1 MKQTPNQLFEQL
13 SKEFSSKKDKEL
25 INEELGQ
32 IVTLKPINTIE
43 ASAKE
48 PFWTKFENFL
58 AEGGTLDP
66 LVNNEDKV
74 KYNTK
79 EQDEK
84 IKADPKLKFEMD
96 DKLGGSYKV
105 SDAVENIDS
114 HNYDYD
120 PRVENINNVNAQ
132 EVLSGVQ
139 LEINYNKELSLDE
152 AMELAVKNLAK
163 DPLHYVKEG
172 QFGVQGLGY
181 KEAKQQQS
189 DGESYGGSGFSTK
202 LKDGGD
208 SMELVKESKELVL
221 EAFGQ
226 VVTSG
231 NPNSLAAQSG
241 NIIRQMM
248 AEKEEEK
255 KLPMDEMEDEGTAV
269 SYSDTTSEAAKPD
282 FIDIDGDGDKE
293 ETMKK
298 AAKDKKKKM
307 KKESIESKLAEI
319 GKEAEKVKMEAQL
332 DYLHDHIAEKM
343 DRVSSIQEDENLS
356 ELIDKAKMKQMQR
369 EIKDLERK
377 KMKMERI
384 YEKSCGSKYTKKGMV
399 DEMDAV
405 SWNEKN
411 NPTRNR
417 AVGERDP
424 KKVGK
429 STSAYAINEGYD
441 KDGKQTSG
449 TEGTPVWEVPKD
461 TQNPELKPYAGK
473 YLAAVGGTT
482 DGNGKPN
489 VTQISPITKDSK
501 SGWMTGE
508 TKSIKPTGLFLFGK
522 VIGYKKKDKSDPDF
536 EAKQD
541 IFRNL
546 MKPEN
551 KDRKM
556 LVKKAQSTGDFSE
569 LTFKKKDGQMGNL
582 KDNPI
587 KYILASNK

>member
-1 MKQTPNQLFEQL
+1 MKHTPNELFNKL
-13 SKEFSSKKDKEL
+13 TKKFNPKVEKEL

-32 IVTLKPINTIE
+32 IVTLKPLVQMESSI
-43 ASAKE
+43 KD
-48 PFWTKFENFL
+48 PFWSKFENFL
-58 AEGGTLDP
+58 AEGGTLEP

-74 KYNTK
+74 KYNSK

-96 DKLGGSYKV
+96 NKLGGSYKV

-120 PRVENINNVNAQ
+120 PKVENINNVNAQ

-181 KEAKQQQS
+181 KEGKQQQN

-226 VVTSG
+226 VVSSG

-241 NIIRQMM
+241 NMIRQMM

-269 SYSDTTSEAAKPD
+269 SYSESEKPD
-282 FIDIDGDGDKE
+282 FMDIDGDGDKE
-293 ETMKK
+293 ESMKK
-298 AAKDKKKKM
+298 AGKDKKARKP
-307 KKESIESKLAEI
+307 KKESIDTKLAEI

-332 DYLHDHIAEKM
+332 DFLHDHIQEKV

-356 ELIDKAKMKQMQR
+356 ELIDKSKMKQMQR

-377 KMKMERI
+377 KAKMERI
-384 YEKSCGSKYTKKGMV
+384 YEKSCGSKYAKKEMV
-399 DEMDAV
+399 DEMED
-405 SWNEKN
+405 
-411 NPTRNR
+411 
-417 AVGERDP
+417 
-424 KKVGK
+424 
-429 STSAYAINEGYD
+429 INENEQLNENDMFVSFGDEKRIPIKFTGFEKYD
-441 KDGKQTSG
+441 GSDGKH
-449 TEGTPVWEVPKD
+449 D
-461 TQNPELKPYAGK
+461 TTDNQGRFVVRIKAERVDGQKLAGK
-473 YLAAVGGTT
+473 DEFSVQVVTNPGVSKITPNGTIPFP
-482 DGNGKPN
+482 DYDEYSSPKVEDYGK
-489 VTQISPITKDSK
+489 TI
-501 SGWMTGE
+501 E
-508 TKSIKPTGLFLFGK
+508 FIKKNL
-522 VIGYKKKDKSDPDF
+522 DK
-536 EAKQD
+536 
-541 IFRNL
+541 
-546 MKPEN
+546 
-551 KDRKM
+551 
-556 LVKKAQSTGDFSE
+556 
-569 LTFKKKDGQMGNL
+569 
-582 KDNPI
+582 
-587 KYILASNK
+587 

>member
-1 MKQTPNQLFEQL
+1 MKQTPNQLFKQL

-43 ASAKE
+43 ASAKD

-58 AEGGTLDP
+58 AEGGTLEP
-66 LVNNEDKV
+66 IVNNEDKV
-74 KYNTK
+74 KYNSK

-84 IKADPKLKFEMD
+84 VKADSKLKYEMD
-96 DKLGGSYKV
+96 SKLAGSYKI
-105 SDAVENIDS
+105 SDGVENIDS

-120 PRVENINNVNAQ
+120 PKVENINNVNAQ

-172 QFGVQGLGY
+172 QFGVKGLGY
-181 KEAKQQQS
+181 KEGKQQQS

-282 FIDIDGDGDKE
+282 FADIDGDGDKKE
-293 ETMKK
+293 SMKQ
-298 AAKDKKKKM
+298 AAKDKKKKV
-307 KKESIESKLAEI
+307 KKESIDSKLAEI

-332 DYLHDHIAEKM
+332 DFLHDHIQEKV

-356 ELIDKAKMKQMQR
+356 ELIDKTKMKQMQR

-384 YEKSCGSKYTKKGMV
+384 YEKSCGSKYSKKEMV
-399 DEMDAV
+399 DEMDEV

-411 NPTRNR
+411 NPTRG
-417 AVGERDP
+417 AAGERDP
-424 KKVGK
+424 KQVGQ
-429 STSAYAINEGYD
+429 SVSAYA
-441 KDGKQTSG
+441 
-449 TEGTPVWEVPKD
+449 V
-461 TQNPELKPYAGK
+461 
-473 YLAAVGGTT
+473 
-482 DGNGKPN
+482 
-489 VTQISPITKDSK
+489 
-501 SGWMTGE
+501 
-508 TKSIKPTGLFLFGK
+508 
-522 VIGYKKKDKSDPDF
+522 
-536 EAKQD
+536 
-541 IFRNL
+541 
-546 MKPEN
+546 N
-551 KDRKM
+551 K
-556 LVKKAQSTGDFSE
+556 
-569 LTFKKKDGQMGNL
+569 
-582 KDNPI
+582 
-587 KYILASNK
+587 

>member
-1 MKQTPNQLFEQL
+1 MKQTPNQLFKQL

-43 ASAKE
+43 ASAKD

-58 AEGGTLDP
+58 AEGGTLEP
-66 LVNNEDKV
+66 IVNNEDKV
-74 KYNTK
+74 KYNSK

-84 IKADPKLKFEMD
+84 VKADSKLKYEMD
-96 DKLGGSYKV
+96 SKLAGSYKI
-105 SDAVENIDS
+105 SDGVENIDS

-120 PRVENINNVNAQ
+120 PKVENINNVNAQ

-181 KEAKQQQS
+181 KEGKQQQN

-282 FIDIDGDGDKE
+282 FADIDGDGDKKE
-293 ETMKK
+293 SMKQ
-298 AAKDKKKKM
+298 AAKDKKKKV
-307 KKESIESKLAEI
+307 KKESIDSKLAEI

-332 DYLHDHIAEKM
+332 DFLHDHIQEKV

-356 ELIDKAKMKQMQR
+356 ELIDKTKMKQMQR
-369 EIKDLERK
+369 EIKDLERRK
-377 KMKMERI
+377 AKMERI
-384 YEKSCGSKYTKKGMV
+384 YEKSCGSKYSKKEMV
-399 DEMDAV
+399 DEMDEV

-411 NPTRNR
+411 NPTRG
-417 AVGERDP
+417 AAGERDP
-424 KKVGK
+424 KQVGQ
-429 STSAYAINEGYD
+429 SVSAYA
-441 KDGKQTSG
+441 
-449 TEGTPVWEVPKD
+449 V
-461 TQNPELKPYAGK
+461 
-473 YLAAVGGTT
+473 
-482 DGNGKPN
+482 
-489 VTQISPITKDSK
+489 
-501 SGWMTGE
+501 
-508 TKSIKPTGLFLFGK
+508 
-522 VIGYKKKDKSDPDF
+522 
-536 EAKQD
+536 
-541 IFRNL
+541 
-546 MKPEN
+546 N
-551 KDRKM
+551 K
-556 LVKKAQSTGDFSE
+556 
-569 LTFKKKDGQMGNL
+569 
-582 KDNPI
+582 
-587 KYILASNK
+587 

>member
-1 MKQTPNQLFEQL
+1 MKHTPNQLFEQL

-25 INEELGQ
+25 LNEELGQ

-43 ASAKE
+43 ASAKD

-58 AEGGTLDP
+58 AEGGTLEP

-74 KYNTK
+74 KYNSK

-96 DKLGGSYKV
+96 NKLGGSFKV

-120 PRVENINNVNAQ
+120 PKVENINNVNAQ

-172 QFGVQGLGY
+172 QFGVKGLGY
-181 KEAKQQQS
+181 KEGKQQQS
-189 DGESYGGSGFSTK
+189 DGETYGGSGFSSK

-208 SMELVKESKELVL
+208 SMVPLKENIKKLVL
-221 EAFGQ
+221 EAFGT

-241 NIIRQMM
+241 NMIRQMM

-255 KLPMDEMEDEGTAV
+255 KLPMDEMEDEGTSV

-282 FIDIDGDGDKE
+282 FADIDGDGDKK
-293 ETMKK
+293 ETMKQ

-307 KKESIESKLAEI
+307 KKESIDSKLAEI

-332 DYLHDHIAEKM
+332 DFLHDHIAEKVN
-343 DRVSSIQEDENLS
+343 RVSSIQEDENLS
-356 ELIDKAKMKQMQR
+356 ELIDKSKMKQMQR
-369 EIKDLERK
+369 EIKDLERRK
-377 KMKMERI
+377 AKMERI
-384 YEKSCGSKYTKKGMV
+384 YEKSCGSKYAKKEMV

-405 SWNEKN
+405 SWNDKN
-411 NPTRNR
+411 NPTQGP
-417 AVGERDP
+417 AGERDP
-424 KKVGK
+424 KKVG
-429 STSAYAINEGYD
+429 
-441 KDGKQTSG
+441 
-449 TEGTPVWEVPKD
+449 
-461 TQNPELKPYAGK
+461 
-473 YLAAVGGTT
+473 
-482 DGNGKPN
+482 
-489 VTQISPITKDSK
+489 
-501 SGWMTGE
+501 
-508 TKSIKPTGLFLFGK
+508 
-522 VIGYKKKDKSDPDF
+522 
-536 EAKQD
+536 
-541 IFRNL
+541 
-546 MKPEN
+546 
-551 KDRKM
+551 
-556 LVKKAQSTGDFSE
+556 QSTGDYSV
-569 LTFKKKDGQMGNL
+569 
-582 KDNPI
+582 
-587 KYILASNK
+587 NK

>member
-1 MKQTPNQLFEQL
+1 MKHTPNQLFKKL

-32 IVTLKPINTIE
+32 IVTLKPLVQLTSEDFNPNKQAWE
-43 ASAKE
+43 S
-48 PFWTKFENFL
+48 KFENFL

-96 DKLGGSYKV
+96 NKLGGSYKV
-105 SDAVENIDS
+105 SGAVENIDS

-120 PRVENINNVNAQ
+120 PKVENINNVNAQ

-163 DPLHYVKEG
+163 NPLHYVEEG
-172 QFGVQGLGY
+172 QFGIKGLGY
-181 KEAKQQQS
+181 KESRQQQS

-208 SMELVKESKELVL
+208 SYTPIKESKAEIKKLVL

-255 KLPMDEMEDEGTAV
+255 ILPMDEMEDEGTAV

-282 FIDIDGDGDKE
+282 FMDIDGDGDKE
-293 ETMKK
+293 ESMKK
-298 AAKDKKKKM
+298 AGKDMKAKKP
-307 KKESIESKLAEI
+307 KKESIDTKLAEI
-319 GKEAEKVKMEAQL
+319 GKAGDVTKMEAQL
-332 DYLHDHIAEKM
+332 EFLSNYISEKS
-343 DRVSSIQEDENLS
+343 DRVNSISEDANLS
-356 ELIDKAKMKQMQR
+356 ELVDKKKMKDMQR
-369 EIKDLERK
+369 EIRLLEKRRG
-377 KMKMERI
+377 KMAKM
-384 YEKSCGSKYTKKGMV
+384 YEKMCGKKYQQAEIV
-399 DEMDAV
+399 DEVKELEEMDAV

-411 NPTRNR
+411 NPTRG
-417 AVGERDP
+417 AAGERDP
-424 KKVGK
+424 KKVGQ
-429 STSAYAINEGYD
+429 STSDYA
-441 KDGKQTSG
+441 
-449 TEGTPVWEVPKD
+449 V
-461 TQNPELKPYAGK
+461 
-473 YLAAVGGTT
+473 
-482 DGNGKPN
+482 
-489 VTQISPITKDSK
+489 
-501 SGWMTGE
+501 
-508 TKSIKPTGLFLFGK
+508 
-522 VIGYKKKDKSDPDF
+522 
-536 EAKQD
+536 
-541 IFRNL
+541 
-546 MKPEN
+546 N
-551 KDRKM
+551 K
-556 LVKKAQSTGDFSE
+556 
-569 LTFKKKDGQMGNL
+569 
-582 KDNPI
+582 
-587 KYILASNK
+587 